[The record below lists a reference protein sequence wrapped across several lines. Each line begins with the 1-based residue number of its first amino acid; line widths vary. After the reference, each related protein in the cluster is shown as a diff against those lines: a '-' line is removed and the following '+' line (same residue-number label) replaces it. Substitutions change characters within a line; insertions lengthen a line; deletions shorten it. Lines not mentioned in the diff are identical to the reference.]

1 MQNADTIIS
10 ANIFKMF
17 DNLQENQVSSQY
29 MQCVL
34 AKTVEYKSRAEWTL
48 YFQRPE
54 FSVFYYNFCF
64 RTTSIINKLL

>member
-1 MQNADTIIS
+1 MTLWSLLPRPKMQNADTIIS

-34 AKTVEYKSRAEWTL
+34 AKTVEYKSRAE
-48 YFQRPE
+48 
-54 FSVFYYNFCF
+54 
-64 RTTSIINKLL
+64 